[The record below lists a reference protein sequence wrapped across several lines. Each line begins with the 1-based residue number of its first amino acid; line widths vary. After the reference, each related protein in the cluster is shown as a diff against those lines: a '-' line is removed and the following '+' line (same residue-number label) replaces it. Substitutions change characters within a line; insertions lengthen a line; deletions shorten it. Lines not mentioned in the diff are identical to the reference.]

1 MPRAERSRHT
11 HRRHDRDI
19 RLVATPRERGVMDW
33 LGVPVSDLSLIP
45 SIAFEVEGLVGWAAT
60 SGQRI
65 SGDLSAMSLL
75 IGVRAL
81 GPAIPAPVTGA
92 RCLARLF

>member
-1 MPRAERSRHT
+1 M
-11 HRRHDRDI
+11 
-19 RLVATPRERGVMDW
+19 ATLRERGVMDW

-45 SIAFEVEGLVGWAAT
+45 SIAFEVEGLVGCAAVVVRVHSSALEWTRTT

-92 RCLARLF
+92 RTLARLF